1 MRVCRVGCSNAPHRP
16 DSPQGSGLLQR
27 QRTGQFL
34 PSGLTSEFVR
44 YIGFMFEV
52 LAYVYENYWSG
63 DACPEWEHLER
74 KLNAVGFEAD
84 EIQDAL
90 VWLSGLSVV
99 AQGVQISVD
108 DGAQA
113 NQNASPKTPPGVALP
128 AQSDDSM
135 RIYSVAEQDHLGAE
149 CLGFVSFLEASG
161 VLPAS
166 LREIV
171 MDRAMA
177 SPGEPLALDDLK
189 IIVLMVYWSFGQEPD
204 ALVLDELCDDASDRV
219 AH

>member
-1 MRVCRVGCSNAPHRP
+1 MGSQKPHCGRCTVP
-16 DSPQGSGLLQR
+16 RAG
-27 QRTGQFL
+27 FL
-34 PSGLTSEFVR
+34 R
-44 YIGFMFEV
+44 YIGRMFEV

-99 AQGVQISVD
+99 AQGVQITVD

-113 NQNASPKTPPGVALP
+113 NQNASPKTSPGAALP
-128 AQSDDSM
+128 AQSDSSM
-135 RIYSVAEQDHLGAE
+135 RVYSVAEQDHLGAE
-149 CLGFVSFLEASG
+149 CLGFVSFLETSG
-161 VLPAS
+161 VLPAP

-204 ALVLDELCDDASDRV
+204 ALVLDELCDDASDRI

>member
-1 MRVCRVGCSNAPHRP
+1 
-16 DSPQGSGLLQR
+16 
-27 QRTGQFL
+27 
-34 PSGLTSEFVR
+34 
-44 YIGFMFEV
+44 MFEV

-99 AQGVQISVD
+99 AQGVQITVD

-113 NQNASPKTPPGVALP
+113 HGNASPKTRPGAVPP

-149 CLGFVSFLEASG
+149 CLGFVSFLETSG
-161 VLPAS
+161 VLPAP

-177 SPGEPLALDDLK
+177 APGEPLALDDLK

>member
-1 MRVCRVGCSNAPHRP
+1 
-16 DSPQGSGLLQR
+16 
-27 QRTGQFL
+27 
-34 PSGLTSEFVR
+34 
-44 YIGFMFEV
+44 MFEV

-74 KLNAVGFEAD
+74 KLNFVGFEAD

-90 VWLSGLSVV
+90 VWLSGLSEV
-99 AQGVQISVD
+99 AQSAQITVGEGGAGIGLPPAGD
-108 DGAQA
+108 LADGAA
-113 NQNASPKTPPGVALP
+113 
-128 AQSDDSM
+128 AQSEASM

-149 CLGFVSFLEASG
+149 CLGFVSFLETAG
-161 VLPAS
+161 VLPAP

-177 SPGEPLALDDLK
+177 SPGEPLALDDFK

>member
-1 MRVCRVGCSNAPHRP
+1 
-16 DSPQGSGLLQR
+16 
-27 QRTGQFL
+27 
-34 PSGLTSEFVR
+34 
-44 YIGFMFEV
+44 MFEV

-63 DACPEWEHLER
+63 DACPQWEHLER

-99 AQGVQISVD
+99 AQGVQINVES
-108 DGAQA
+108 GADA
-113 NQNASPKTPPGVALP
+113 DAPISPGAALP
-128 AQSDDSM
+128 AQSDGSM
-135 RIYSVAEQDHLGAE
+135 RIYSIAEQDHLGAE
-149 CLGFVSFLEASG
+149 CLGFVSFLETSG
-161 VLPAS
+161 VLPAP

-177 SPGEPLALDDLK
+177 APGEPLALDDLK

>member
-1 MRVCRVGCSNAPHRP
+1 
-16 DSPQGSGLLQR
+16 
-27 QRTGQFL
+27 
-34 PSGLTSEFVR
+34 
-44 YIGFMFEV
+44 MFEV

-63 DACPEWEHLER
+63 DACPEWEHLQR
-74 KLNAVGFEAD
+74 KLNLVGFEAE

-90 VWLSGLSVV
+90 VWLSGLSVM
-99 AQGVQISVD
+99 AEGIQITQVD
-108 DGAQA
+108 GSGA
-113 NQNASPKTPPGVALP
+113 NATVFAPGP
-128 AQSDDSM
+128 GIQSDASM
-135 RIYSVAEQDHLGAE
+135 RVYAVAEQDHLGAE

-161 VLPAS
+161 VLPAP

-177 SPGEPLALDDLK
+177 APGEPLALDDLK
-189 IIVLMVYWSFGQEPD
+189 IIVLMVYWRFGQEPD

>member
-1 MRVCRVGCSNAPHRP
+1 
-16 DSPQGSGLLQR
+16 
-27 QRTGQFL
+27 
-34 PSGLTSEFVR
+34 
-44 YIGFMFEV
+44 MFEV

-99 AQGVQISVD
+99 AQGAQITVEG
-108 DGAQA
+108 GATEA
-113 NQNASPKTPPGVALP
+113 TRPTAALP
-128 AQSDDSM
+128 AQSDGSM

-149 CLGFVSFLEASG
+149 CLGFVSFLETSG
-161 VLPAS
+161 VLPAP

-177 SPGEPLALDDLK
+177 APGEPLALDDLK